1 MMKQNGV
8 FHRKTAQDLEME
20 RRVKERTQ
28 QLMEHY
34 KTRQREIVSSA
45 NVSDAKLHTS
55 ADRGEELAAPSPLS
69 GREGRTETM
78 TDVSQVSSSL
88 YSVPSAEKRW
98 YSEEFEEKKVLS
110 AASSRENKGE

>member
-1 MMKQNGV
+1 MVKRNGV
-8 FHRKTAQDLEME
+8 FHRKTAQELEME
-20 RRVKERTQ
+20 RRVKERTE

-34 KTRQREIVSSA
+34 KTRQREIVSS
-45 NVSDAKLHTS
+45 VSDAKLHTS
-55 ADRGEELAAPSPLS
+55 ADRGEELAAPLPLS
-69 GREGRTETM
+69 GREGRTKTM
-78 TDVSQVSSSL
+78 TDVSQESNSL